1 MDPSRVWCRIAAVD
15 PDGRITADWE
25 IRSDRRPGLEL
36 VDRIARLSLAASR
49 AGDRLVLGEVAP
61 ELSELLELVG
71 LPFVV
76 AGIEVQRQPE
86 GGE

>member
-1 MDPSRVWCRIAAVD
+1 MEPSRVWCRITAIG
-15 PDGRITADWE
+15 PDGGITADWE
-25 IRSDRRPGLEL
+25 VRGEHRPGLEL
-36 VDRIARLSLAASR
+36 VDRIARLALTASR
-49 AGDRLVLGEVAP
+49 AGGRLVLDEVAP